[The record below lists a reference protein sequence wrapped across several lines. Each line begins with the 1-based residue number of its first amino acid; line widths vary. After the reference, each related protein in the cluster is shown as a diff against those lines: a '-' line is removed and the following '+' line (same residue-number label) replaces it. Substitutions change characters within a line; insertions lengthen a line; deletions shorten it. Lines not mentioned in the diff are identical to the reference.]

1 MMRTDEKIAILEKQK
16 RLEQKEKEKEEKRQE
31 LTFSYTVEELKEKI
45 PSKKLMLGFLKIV
58 LEMKTVTEGNLKIP
72 FIIDFFDVIE
82 EKEQSV
88 WYASN
93 QYNVTFV
100 LVFLKE
106 KKKRMPISEWKKFL
120 VKEMRGN
127 QIFMDVKKTKE
138 MEKLDYICYE
148 TPSGKGTFYNI
159 TFQLN
164 EEKGYFVGTFGCDQK
179 QKETMGVLLE
189 AMVQQINDDRKEEG
203 GNHSGSDYL

>member
-1 MMRTDEKIAILEKQK
+1 MRTDEKIAILEKQK
-16 RLEQKEKEKEEKRQE
+16 RLEQREKEKEEKRQE

-72 FIIDFFDVIE
+72 FIEDFFDVIE

-93 QYNVTFV
+93 QHNVTFV

-106 KKKRMPISEWKKFL
+106 KKKRMPISEWKEFL

-179 QKETMGVLLE
+179 QKETMG
-189 AMVQQINDDRKEEG
+189 K
-203 GNHSGSDYL
+203 

>member
-1 MMRTDEKIAILEKQK
+1 MRTDEKIAILEKQK
-16 RLEQKEKEKEEKRQE
+16 RLEQREKEKEEKRQE

-45 PSKKLMLGFLKIV
+45 PSKKLMLGFLKIG

-93 QYNVTFV
+93 QHNVTFV

-106 KKKRMPISEWKKFL
+106 KKKRMPILEWK
-120 VKEMRGN
+120 
-127 QIFMDVKKTKE
+127 
-138 MEKLDYICYE
+138 
-148 TPSGKGTFYNI
+148 
-159 TFQLN
+159 
-164 EEKGYFVGTFGCDQK
+164 
-179 QKETMGVLLE
+179 E
-189 AMVQQINDDRKEEG
+189 AAQP
-203 GNHSGSDYL
+203 